1 MASYED
7 IKQVTEIVGE
17 VLLED
22 NLINKHKSKMY
33 NAIEFTF
40 KIMPI
45 LPYIQWDKRDNEEE
59 FKRHVKTLF
68 RNQLKIDRVYMERE
82 EK

>member
-1 MASYED
+1 MPSYED
-7 IKQVTEIVGE
+7 IKLVTEIVGE

-22 NLINKHKSKMY
+22 KLINKQKSSFY
-33 NAIEFTF
+33 NAYEFTF

-45 LPYIQWDKRDNEEE
+45 LPYVQWELKDDSEE

-68 RNQLKIDRVYMERE
+68 RNQMKLDKM
-82 EK
+82 

>member
-7 IKQVTEIVGE
+7 IKLVSEFVGE

-22 NLINKHKSKMY
+22 NLINIDKSTMYY
-33 NAIEFTF
+33 NAMEFAF
-40 KIMPI
+40 KVVPI
-45 LPYIQWDKRDNEEE
+45 IPYIQWDKRDNEEE

-82 EK
+82 E

>member
-22 NLINKHKSKMY
+22 NLINRHKSKID
-33 NAIEFTF
+33 NAMDITF

-45 LPYIQWDKRDNEEE
+45 LPHIQWDKRDDEEE
-59 FKRHVKTLF
+59 FKSHIKTLF
-68 RNQLKIDRVYMERE
+68 RNQLKIDRVYMERDN
-82 EK
+82 

>member
-22 NLINKHKSKMY
+22 NLINKNKSKIG
-33 NAIEFTF
+33 NAMDITF

-45 LPYIQWDKRDNEEE
+45 LPYVQWELKDDSEE

-68 RNQLKIDRVYMERE
+68 RNQMKIDKM
-82 EK
+82 